1 MRQMFLGCVNFNQDI
16 SAWDVRN
23 VEEMSNIFNG
33 CINLNPNCFNLNF
46 SKKAIGLTSDFKMVS

>member
-1 MRQMFLGCVNFNQDI
+1 MFLGCVNFNQDI